1 MNILI
6 LCGSPH
12 KNGTTNALADALI
25 SGVDQT
31 KHHVEKV
38 YITEQKI
45 APCLGCDACRRNG
58 GTCVQKDD
66 MAPLLDAILQADLV
80 VFASPLYYFG
90 FTAQLKAVIDR
101 FYAVNGQLRSQTE
114 KKAILLTAGGG
125 SEEWIMDGIL
135 ANYRTMLRYLHWTD
149 VGTVCAYGCHVKEQ
163 LSKSNCL
170 EEAKKLGES
179 L

>member
-1 MNILI
+1 MKILI

-25 SGVDQT
+25 SGVDGS
-31 KHHVEKV
+31 KHEIEKIFV
-38 YITEQKI
+38 TEKKI
-45 APCLGCDACRRNG
+45 APCLGCDACRHNG
-58 GTCVQKDD
+58 GVCVQKDD
-66 MAPLLDAILQADLV
+66 MGSVLQSILDADLV

-101 FYAVNGQLRSQTE
+101 FYAANTSLRAQPE

-125 SEEWIMDGIL
+125 SEAWIMDGIL
-135 ANYRTMLRYLHWTD
+135 ANYRTMLRYLNWKD
-149 VGTVCAYGCHVKEQ
+149 EGTICAYGCHVKDQ
-163 LSKSNCL
+163 LQQTDYP
-170 EEAKKLGES
+170 EAAKKLGQS